1 MSKRAVVGFDIA
13 HPSVARKRK
22 AEMKSLEIG
31 VASYD
36 EMKARLE
43 LQIRT

>member
-1 MSKRAVVGFDIA
+1 
-13 HPSVARKRK
+13 
-22 AEMKSLEIG
+22 MKSLEIG

>member
-1 MSKRAVVGFDIA
+1 MVGCDIA
-13 HPSVARKRK
+13 HPVAQKRK
-22 AEMKSLEIG
+22 AEMKSLKIG